1 MDESTLKKAPAG
13 MIQARAGL
21 FRYSMTQFLAALIIL
36 VVTYPFVV
44 ELDSGDLIENVLMMV
59 LLISAV
65 LAVGGRSWVLTIL
78 LVIPALAGPWLD
90 LYWRGIVPGWIITG
104 THMVFAGFVVGQLV
118 RFILKA
124 TRVDSEVMCAG
135 ISAYLMLGIMWTPA
149 YLMISQLSPGS
160 FSGVHLAVNQSLGRF
175 DALPQLCQPD
185 VPGVQRHHPA
195 VQGCPD
201 AGNGGIIDRGA
212 VSGCVD
218 RAAGLALFQS
228 GPGQPGRQTRA
239 RGIAGIV
246 LVDRNGSPAKE
257 SRDSQ
262 RSKAATGL
270 GGGQGN
276 SLERTKRKTMKTFAI
291 LMTALALSIS
301 TRAVD
306 VTGRWKSD
314 FVTMV
319 GPVNYVY
326 DLKSDGTNLTGK
338 ATRMADT
345 ATNET
350 ALTEG
355 KLTGNDISFVET
367 LNFNDQDIRIEYSGK
382 VDGDSMKLTRKVGDF
397 GETNIV
403 ATREKMASVA
413 GKWTAEFDSGVG
425 HQNYTYDFK
434 VDGDKLS
441 GKASRAV
448 DDVKTDTDITE
459 GKVMGDDISFVEM
472 LTIPNQ
478 DQTIRI
484 QYTGKV
490 AGDEIQLTRAVADRA
505 TNNIVAKRAAAAK

>member
-1 MDESTLKKAPAG
+1 
-13 MIQARAGL
+13 
-21 FRYSMTQFLAALIIL
+21 
-36 VVTYPFVV
+36 
-44 ELDSGDLIENVLMMV
+44 
-59 LLISAV
+59 
-65 LAVGGRSWVLTIL
+65 
-78 LVIPALAGPWLD
+78 
-90 LYWRGIVPGWIITG
+90 
-104 THMVFAGFVVGQLV
+104 
-118 RFILKA
+118 
-124 TRVDSEVMCAG
+124 
-135 ISAYLMLGIMWTPA
+135 
-149 YLMISQLSPGS
+149 
-160 FSGVHLAVNQSLGRF
+160 
-175 DALPQLCQPD
+175 
-185 VPGVQRHHPA
+185 
-195 VQGCPD
+195 
-201 AGNGGIIDRGA
+201 
-212 VSGCVD
+212 
-218 RAAGLALFQS
+218 
-228 GPGQPGRQTRA
+228 
-239 RGIAGIV
+239 
-246 LVDRNGSPAKE
+246 
-257 SRDSQ
+257 
-262 RSKAATGL
+262 
-270 GGGQGN
+270 
-276 SLERTKRKTMKTFAI
+276 MKTFAI